1 MTKKYNYFF
10 LSILFTYILIFI
22 LIFLYFFKL
31 KDYFSIPACPIY
43 NYFGLFCPACGGTR
57 AIISLLN
64 LDLVSSILYNPIVIY
79 SIFFTTLYLITEFIN
94 INFNKKINI
103 PFNIILKIGIF
114 ILISNFI
121 LKNILII
128 CNKF

>member
-1 MTKKYNYFF
+1 MTKKYNSVF
-10 LSILFTYILIFI
+10 LSILFTYILIVI
-22 LIFLYFFKL
+22 LVFLYFFKL
-31 KDYFSIPACPIY
+31 KDYFSIPTCPIY

-57 AIISLLN
+57 ALISLLK

-103 PFNIILKIGIF
+103 SFKLIIKLGIIILIANCIF
-114 ILISNFI
+114 
-121 LKNILII
+121 KNILII
-128 CNKF
+128 YNK